1 MNEKSKNIVVLVISF
16 VFAMFLGYIIMYIKT
31 PSKNNSTDISNKTV
45 EEINYSNYLYDI
57 DGDNKHSTSAKILSD
72 NSIFLLINNK
82 EYTISNLKE
91 PQSVR
96 VCNTTKDGGYNM
108 IYILSDGK
116 LYYVSD
122 TEYINRINIPPK
134 TTKDKKGRTK
144 KTNVQVF
151 DEAPFNNIVAFSV
164 ISDYD
169 SDSGYKYPTV
179 YLKTDDGNI
188 YVSKFGR
195 TYKQLEKE

>member
-1 MNEKSKNIVVLVISF
+1 MSEKSKNIVVLVVSF
-16 VFAMFLGYIIMYIKT
+16 VLAMFLGYIIMYIKS
-31 PSKNNSTDISNKTV
+31 PGKKNNTDISNKTV

-72 NSIFLLINNK
+72 KSIFLLINNK
-82 EYTISNLKE
+82 EYTISNLKD

-96 VCNTTKDGGYNM
+96 ICNTTKNGGYNI

-122 TEYINRINIPPK
+122 NEYIERISIPPK

-144 KTNVQVF
+144 KTYVQVF
-151 DEAPFNNIVAFSV
+151 DEAPFNDVVAFSV

-169 SDSGYKYPTV
+169 SETGYKYPTV
-179 YLKTDDGNI
+179 YLKTEDESV
-188 YVSKFGR
+188 YVSRFGKS
-195 TYKQLEKE
+195 YKKLEKE